1 MSELGLGNLT
11 IDPKTNAPRL
21 TSMSSQIDT
30 EQLTNALYEAKLI
43 PATRI
48 ERKIEVG
55 EAKVKAYGELR
66 SKLEEMQEALDGL
79 RNPPGFAGVE
89 DNLFERKAAY
99 FSSDTTTQPGSLLAV
114 QASNRADTAS
124 FDLTVDSLATAHKVM
139 SDAFTSADEALG
151 IAAAETLTL
160 GLGGG
165 DTADIAVTADM
176 DVYDLRDAINAESA
190 TTSVQASVL
199 KVADADY
206 RLVLTGQETGASNA
220 IALGGAPLT
229 EARLNTADPAN
240 ELAAASDAELTVDGV
255 AVARSDNTITDL
267 MDGLTFD
274 LYQADPATTVSVE
287 IEPDLSDAKAAIQGF
302 VDAYNGLRDFVDGQ
316 RAVSEEGEVDKLE
329 SPLFADSLMRS
340 IGQELG
346 FAVGGAVEGL
356 APDRP
361 RTLARLGIDMG
372 EDGRLTVDDATLD
385 EMLLKDPDAAR
396 DVLEFKAETSD
407 PGLAL
412 YTHPAT
418 LPSTSFQV
426 EKLGDGSWQ
435 LTDGSGT
442 LALEA
447 DGDTLKAPAGSAY
460 DGLTMFW
467 TDDADP
473 AGPIDV
479 TATQG
484 IADRLYGAI
493 EKAVDEVDGT
503 IERAIGETRSQLDGW
518 REDVAR
524 IEARAEDH
532 RLMLIDKFARLET
545 ALSLSES
552 MLTQVRAQ
560 TDAMSADR

>member
-1 MSELGLGNLT
+1 MSELGLGRLS
-11 IDPKTNAPRL
+11 IDPKTSAPRL

-48 ERKIEVG
+48 ERKIEVND
-55 EAKVKAYGELR
+55 AKVKAYGELEA
-66 SKLEEMQEALDGL
+66 KLEEMQRALDGL

-99 FSSDTTTQPGSLLAV
+99 FSSDTATSPASLLAV
-114 QASNRADTAS
+114 QASNRADVGS

-139 SDAFTSADEALG
+139 SDPFASAEETLG
-151 IAAAETLTL
+151 IGAPETLTV

-165 DTADIAVTADM
+165 ATAAVGVTPDM
-176 DVYDLRDAINAESA
+176 TVYDLRDAINAESA
-190 TTSVQASVL
+190 STNVRANVL

-206 RLVLTGQETGASNA
+206 RLVLTGQETGAANTIQLS
-220 IALGGAPLT
+220 GAPLAT
-229 EARLNTADPAN
+229 ARLNIAAPAN
-240 ELAAASDAELTVDGV
+240 ELATASDARLTVDGV
-255 AVARSDNTITDL
+255 AVERPTNTITDL
-267 MDGLTFD
+267 MDGLTLD
-274 LYQADPATTVSVE
+274 LYQAEAGTTVTVE
-287 IEPDLSDAKAAIQGF
+287 VEPDFTGAKEAIQGF
-302 VDAYNGLRDFVDGQ
+302 VDAYNGLRDLVDRQ
-316 RAVSEEGEVDKLE
+316 RAVSEQGGVDKLE
-329 SPLFADSLMRS
+329 SPLFGDSLLRT
-340 IGQELG
+340 IGRELG

-356 APDRP
+356 ASDRP
-361 RTLARLGIDMG
+361 TTLAQLGIDSD
-372 EDGRLTVDDATLD
+372 ETGRLTVDPAKLD
-385 EMLLKDPDAAR
+385 EMLVQDPAAVR
-396 DVLEFKAETSD
+396 DVLEFQSTTSD
-407 PGLAL
+407 PGLAV
-412 YTHPAT
+412 YKHPAT

-426 EKLGDGSWQ
+426 EKLGAGSWQ
-435 LTDGSGT
+435 LTDGVNT
-442 LALEA
+442 VALEV

-484 IADRLYGAI
+484 IADRLHAAI
-493 EKAVDEVDGT
+493 EGAVDDIDGS
-503 IERAIGETRSQLDGW
+503 IQRAIEETETQTASW

-552 MLTQVRAQ
+552 MLTQVRTQ

>member
-21 TSMSSQIDT
+21 TSMSSKIDT
-30 EQLTNALYEAKLI
+30 ERLTNALYEAKLI

-48 ERKIEVG
+48 EQKIEVG
-55 EAKVKAYGELR
+55 DAKVKAYGELKA
-66 SKLEEMQEALDGL
+66 KLEEMQNALDGL
-79 RNPPGFAGVE
+79 RNPPGLTGVD

-99 FSSDTTTQPGSLLAV
+99 FSSDTTTQPGTLLGV
-114 QASNRADTAS
+114 QASNRADVGS
-124 FDLTVDSLATAHKVM
+124 FDLTIDSLATAHKTM
-139 SDAFTSADEALG
+139 SQSFAGAADTVG
-151 IAAAETLTL
+151 AAAAGTLTL
-160 GLGGG
+160 GLGPGE
-165 DTADIAVTADM
+165 TADVAVGADM
-176 DVYDLRDAINAESA
+176 TVYDLRDAINAESA
-190 TTSVQASVL
+190 TTRVEASVL
-199 KVADADY
+199 KVADDDV
-206 RLVLTGQETGASNA
+206 RLVMTGRATGLDNTIDLTGPG
-220 IALGGAPLT
+220 PLT
-229 EARLNTADPAN
+229 GLLQDQTLSP
-240 ELAAASDAELTVDGV
+240 ASDAELTIDGV
-255 AVARSDNTITDL
+255 PVVRAENTITDL
-267 MDGLTFD
+267 MDGLTID
-274 LYQADPATTVSVE
+274 LYQADANTKVSVE
-287 IEPDLSDAKAAIQGF
+287 VEPDFTGAKEAIQGF
-302 VDAYNGLRDFVDGQ
+302 VDAYNGLRDFVAGQ
-316 RAVSEEGEVDKLE
+316 RAVSEDGDVDRLE
-329 SPLFADSLMRS
+329 SPLFGDSLLRS

-356 APDRP
+356 APDQP
-361 RTLARLGIDMG
+361 RTLAQLGIDMG
-372 EDGRLTVDDATLD
+372 EAGRLSVDGAKLD
-385 EMLLKDPDAAR
+385 EMLLKNPGAVR

-412 YTHPAT
+412 YRHPAT
-418 LPSTSFQV
+418 LPSTDFQV

-435 LTDGSGT
+435 LTDGTDT
-442 LALEA
+442 LTLEA
-447 DGDTLKAPAGSAY
+447 DGNTLKAPAGSAY

-479 TATQG
+479 AATQG
-484 IADRLYGAI
+484 IADRLHGAI
-493 EKAVDEVDGT
+493 EKAVGDVDGT
-503 IERAIGETRSQLDGW
+503 IRQAVDQTKSQTDGW